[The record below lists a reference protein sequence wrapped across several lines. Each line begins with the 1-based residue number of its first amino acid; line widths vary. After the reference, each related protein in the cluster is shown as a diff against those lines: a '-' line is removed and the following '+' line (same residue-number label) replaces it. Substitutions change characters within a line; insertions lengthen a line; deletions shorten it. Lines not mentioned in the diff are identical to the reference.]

1 MSNDVNRHE
10 IELDM
15 VLLNNGTVFTAAA
28 AAAAILIVDVLFVI
42 FDAVEMKR
50 RIKKQNIEP
59 TTKTKQIFITTIHN
73 PTTK

>member
-1 MSNDVNRHE
+1 
-10 IELDM
+10 M

-42 FDAVEMKR
+42 FDAVEMKQ

-59 TTKTKQIFITTIHN
+59 TTKTEQIFITTIHN

>member
-15 VLLNNGTVFTAAA
+15 VLLNNGTVFTAA

-50 RIKKQNIEP
+50 RIKKQNIES
-59 TTKTKQIFITTIHN
+59 TTKTKQIFITTINN